1 MTWTQPTD
9 PLNSIML
16 SALIAAFPIMFI
28 CWALVVRKMK
38 GYLASIFTVI
48 IALAIAII
56 AYGMPVKLALLSTAH
71 GAMYGLFPICWII
84 ISAVFL
90 YNLSVKSGQ
99 FEIIKNFMAGITPDR
114 RIQAILIAFCFGAFL
129 EGTAGMGTP
138 VAITAAMLAGLGF
151 NPLYAAGLCLIA
163 NTAPVAFGGIGI
175 PVTVASQVSGLPE
188 MAISQMIGRT
198 LPLLSLLIPFYLV
211 LIMSGLKKTIEVLPA
226 ILVTGLSFSIL
237 QWFSS
242 NFMSPMLPDV
252 ISSIGSII
260 ALLLFLKFWKPKSV
274 WRFKEET
281 QDSELSVVNN
291 TTGQILRAWSPW
303 LILTSI
309 IIAWGLKPVKE
320 TLDTIGMWRFGI
332 PGLHNVILAGENSQ
346 SAISQIFRFN
356 FLSAT
361 GTAIFITT
369 VISIFIFNISF
380 KTALN
385 VLYSTLKQMKYP
397 VLTISSVL
405 GFAYLANNSGM
416 SITMAKALTNTGMF
430 FPFFSPVLGWL
441 GVFLTGSD
449 TSSNALFG
457 KLQSTTASALN
468 IDPVLTVSANASG
481 GVTGKMISP
490 QSIAVGAAAVGLVG
504 KESDLFRFTFRHSFI
519 FLLLICLI
527 TVIQAYVFKWMIPA
541 YKIISNELISSKPDL
556 TRGIIYLLI
565 LAAVISTLVTLVG
578 ILNRKVKAS
587 VKNT

>member
-1 MTWTQPTD
+1 MNWIQPSD
-9 PLNSIML
+9 PLNSIFL
-16 SALIAAFPIMFI
+16 SALTAAFPIMFI
-28 CWALVVRKMK
+28 CWALVIRKMK
-38 GYLASIFTVI
+38 GYLASLLTVI

-56 AYGMPVKLALLSTAH
+56 AYRMPVTLALLSTAH

-84 ISAVFL
+84 ITAVFL

-99 FEIIKNFMAGITPDR
+99 FEIIKNFMATITPDR

-163 NTAPVAFGGIGI
+163 NTVPVAFGGIGI

-198 LPLLSLLIPFYLV
+198 LPLLSLLVPFYLV
-211 LIMSGLKKTIEVLPA
+211 LIMSGWKKTMEVLPA
-226 ILVTGLSFSIL
+226 ILVTGISFSIL

-242 NFMSPMLPDV
+242 NYMSPMLPDV

-260 ALLLFLKFWKPKSV
+260 SLLLLLKFWKPKSV
-274 WRFKEET
+274 WRFRDET
-281 QDSELSVVNN
+281 PDTVLLNVKY
-291 TTGQILRAWSPW
+291 TPGQILKAWSPW
-303 LILTSI
+303 LILTAI
-309 IIAWGLKPVKE
+309 IIAWGLKPVKD
-320 TLDTIGMWRFGI
+320 TLDATGMWRFEV
-332 PGLHNVILAGENSQ
+332 PGLHNVILGGENGQ
-346 SAISQIFRFN
+346 SPISQIFKFN

-361 GTAIFITT
+361 GTAILITT
-369 VISIFIFNISF
+369 IISIFVFNISF
-380 KTALN
+380 KTALS
-385 VLYSTLKQMKYP
+385 VLHSTLGQMKYP

-416 SITMAKALTNTGMF
+416 SITMAKALTNTGIF

-457 KLQSTTASALN
+457 KLQSTTASALD

-519 FLLLICLI
+519 FLLLICII
-527 TVIQAYVFKWMIPA
+527 TVLQAYVFKWLIPV
-541 YKIISNELISSKPDL
+541 YKIVSNELISSKPDL
-556 TRGIIYLLI
+556 TQGLIYLLI
-565 LAAVISTLVTLVG
+565 LAAVISALVTIVT
-578 ILNRKVKAS
+578 ILNRTVTAS
-587 VKNT
+587 VKKT